1 MIIYFLSRRFAK
13 KKLLYAGSE
22 VVLYVKHRLR
32 CLKNENR
39 AISKTKA
46 HFQNKTSPPAVLLD
60 PEDSA
65 NPSIKLEGFRF
76 ENSVSPRNH
85 LEGINVGQSSQSN
98 VAHLDCEQSIVR
110 SPKSKQPE
118 GKTKSCVKSITVHSS
133 SACDTLPSVE

>member
-1 MIIYFLSRRFAK
+1 MK
-13 KKLLYAGSE
+13 Q
-22 VVLYVKHRLR
+22 RLR

-60 PEDSA
+60 PEDGA

-98 VAHLDCEQSIVR
+98 VAHLDGEQSIVR
-110 SPKSKQPE
+110 SPKSKQSE
-118 GKTKSCVKSITVHSS
+118 RKSEMKSERKTKSCVKSITVHSS
-133 SACDTLPSVE
+133 SLRDTLPSVE